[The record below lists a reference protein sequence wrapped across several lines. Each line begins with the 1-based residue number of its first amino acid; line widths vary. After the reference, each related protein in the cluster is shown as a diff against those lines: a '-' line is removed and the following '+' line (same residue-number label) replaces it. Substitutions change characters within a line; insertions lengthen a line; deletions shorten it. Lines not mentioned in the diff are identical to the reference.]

1 MGVTRLG
8 YRGVIG
14 RLFQR
19 VTEVNA
25 DDWAPQVAMLIQTD
39 QASEEYRWLG
49 HAPAVREWIG
59 GRQPA
64 ALRESGITIANKTY
78 EASIELNID
87 ELRRDKSGQMLLRVD
102 DLAAR
107 VRSHWHKLLSD
118 LIVTPGNA
126 YDGTTFYSATH
137 SEADSGTQLNLLT
150 ATQVPAL
157 DVTVAAPTVAEI
169 QAAIIGVV
177 QYMMAYKDD
186 KGEPLNWNAKSFMF
200 MVPTWLAATFAQAT
214 AMPLINS
221 GGAALPN
228 LLTQWPGMSFRVVV
242 NPRFTAGSLIFYTFI
257 IDQAV
262 KPFIMQEELLTV
274 GEDDQ
279 EFMNNRKII
288 GVKLIR
294 NVGTA
299 FWQYASKA
307 TLS

>member
-19 VTEVNA
+19 VTEINA
-25 DDWAPQVAMLIQTD
+25 NDWAPKIAMKVDTD
-39 QASEEYRWLG
+39 QASEEYKWLG

-64 ALRESGITIANKTY
+64 ALKESGITIANKTF
-78 EASIELNID
+78 EASIELNVD
-87 ELRRDKSGQMLLRVD
+87 ELRRDKSGQMRVRID

-107 VRSHWHKLLSD
+107 VRSHWHELLST
-118 LIVTPGNA
+118 LIVTPGNG

-137 SEADSGTQLNLLT
+137 SEDDSGTQLNLLT
-150 ATQVPAL
+150 STQVPAL
-157 DVTVAAPTVAEI
+157 DVTAASPTVAEI
-169 QAAIIGVV
+169 QAACIGVV
-177 QYMMAYKDD
+177 QYMLAYKDN
-186 KGEPLNWNAKSFMF
+186 KGQPFNANAKSFLF
-200 MVPTWLAATFAQAT
+200 MVPVWLYATFVQAVS
-214 AMPLINS
+214 MPIINS
-221 GGAALPN
+221 GSAALPN
-228 LLTQWPGMSFRVVV
+228 LLAQWPGMNFEVVV

-257 IDQAV
+257 TDSAS
-262 KPFIMQEELLTV
+262 KPFIMQEELMEV

-279 EFMNNRKII
+279 SFMNNKMIV

-299 FWQYASKA
+299 FWQYASKS

>member
-14 RLFQR
+14 RLYQR

-25 DDWAPQVAMLIQTD
+25 NDWAPKVAFSIDTD
-39 QASEEYRWLG
+39 QASEEYKWLG
-49 HAPAVREWIG
+49 QSPAVREWIG

-64 ALRESGITIANKTY
+64 SFKEAGIEIKNKTF
-78 EASIELNID
+78 EASIELNVD
-87 ELRRDKSGQMLLRVD
+87 ELRRDKSGQIMIRVD

-107 VRSHWHKLLSD
+107 VRSHWHKLLSE
-118 LIVTPGNA
+118 LIVTPGNG

-137 SEADSGTQLNLLT
+137 SEDDSGTQLNLLT

-157 DVTVAAPTVAEI
+157 DVTVASPTVAEI
-169 QAAIIGVV
+169 QAAAIGVV
-177 QYMMAYKDD
+177 QYMLAYKDNR
-186 KGEPLNWNAKSFMF
+186 GEPLNENAKSFMF
-200 MVPTWLAATFAQAT
+200 MVPLWLFATFQQAV
-214 AMPLINS
+214 ALPIINA
-221 GGAALPN
+221 GGAAIPN
-228 LLTQWPGMSFRVVV
+228 LLAQWPGMSFEVIA

-257 IDQAV
+257 TDQAT
-262 KPFIMQEELLTV
+262 KPFIMQQELMET

-279 EFMNNRKII
+279 SFINNKRIV

-299 FWQYASKA
+299 FWQLASKS